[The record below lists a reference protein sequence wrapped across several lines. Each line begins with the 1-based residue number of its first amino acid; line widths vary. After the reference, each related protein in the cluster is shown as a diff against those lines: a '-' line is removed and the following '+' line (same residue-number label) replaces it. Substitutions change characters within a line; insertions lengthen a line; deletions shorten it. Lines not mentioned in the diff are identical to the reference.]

1 MADQVVPLISFAI
14 LLACLPVFSS
24 SAAPLKFLLMVAS
37 DSSPDSSAIVPAV
50 NQTLE
55 EINRNTSILP
65 EHHLDYILSNTSQV
79 LFNYSTRETTVVLFA
94 INKYMYAW
102 YTVCLTHY
110 IQCNQEEALNDFFD
124 VATDSTVVAIV
135 GCGCS
140 AVTEVIAKISS
151 HFNLSVVS
159 SIG

>member
-14 LLACLPVFSS
+14 LLACLPVFFS
-24 SAAPLKFLLMVAS
+24 SAAPLKFLLMVPS

-94 INKYMYAW
+94 INKYMYA
-102 YTVCLTHY
+102 
-110 IQCNQEEALNDFFD
+110 
-124 VATDSTVVAIV
+124 
-135 GCGCS
+135 
-140 AVTEVIAKISS
+140 
-151 HFNLSVVS
+151 
-159 SIG
+159 